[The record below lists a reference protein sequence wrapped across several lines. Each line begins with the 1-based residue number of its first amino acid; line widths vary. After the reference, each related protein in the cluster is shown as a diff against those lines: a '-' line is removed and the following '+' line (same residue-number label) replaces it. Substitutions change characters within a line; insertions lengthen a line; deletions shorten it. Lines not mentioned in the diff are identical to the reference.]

1 MAKVVIT
8 IAAENGMDFQDIMSF
23 KTDNYIGI
31 WDSAK
36 GEFAL
41 LRQYSAYFEPCY
53 LKYVDSLGRLDDLVF
68 EECEEHITEVF
79 DRSDYAL
86 TLDCEVR

>member
-1 MAKVVIT
+1 MAKVIKT

-31 WDSAK
+31 YDNAK

-41 LRQYSAYFEPCY
+41 MYKSGTYFEPTY
-53 LKYVDSLGRLDDLVF
+53 LKYVSSLGKLDDLVF

-79 DRSDYAL
+79 DRSDYVL